1 MSARWRK
8 AVTTLAAGAIG
19 AGIARAVQGQL
30 NANPP
35 GGRQRWERI
44 NYRGGTVTLEAGPAM
59 ALGAAAGA
67 ALAPGT
73 SARMR
78 AAGVVV
84 AGTAGV
90 VGLYDDL
97 AGSSASKGLGGHLT
111 ALRHGQVTS
120 GAVKIA
126 ALGAA
131 GLAGAAMVIDDPL
144 DVLVGGAAVAGH
156 ANLLNLLD
164 LRPGR
169 AIKVAL
175 LHSPMALRGP
185 AAGLA
190 AAGVGAATAMLPADL
205 GEKSMLGDA
214 GANAL
219 GAALGLAMVAREGRT
234 ARLVHLGVV
243 TALTLASE
251 RVSFTRVIEKTPVLR
266 ELDRLGRRPQD
277 DAIRP

>member
-1 MSARWRK
+1 
-8 AVTTLAAGAIG
+8 VTTLAAGAVG
-19 AGIARAVQGQL
+19 AGIARAVQRQL

-44 NYRGGTVTLEAGPAM
+44 NYRGRTVTLAAGPAM

-73 SARMR
+73 STRMR
-78 AAGVVV
+78 AAGAVV

-126 ALGAA
+126 VLGAA
-131 GLAGAAMVIDDPL
+131 GLAGAALVIDDRL

-175 LHSPMALRGP
+175 LHSPVVLRGP

-205 GEKSMLGDA
+205 GEESMLGDA

-251 RVSFTRVIEKTPVLR
+251 RVSFTRVIEETPVLR

-277 DAIRP
+277 DAIRR

>member
-1 MSARWRK
+1 VSAGWRH

-19 AGIARAVQGQL
+19 AGIARAVQRQL

-44 NYRGGTVTLEAGPAM
+44 NYRGGTVTLAAGPAM

-78 AAGVVV
+78 AAGAVV

-126 ALGAA
+126 VLGAA
-131 GLAGAAMVIDDPL
+131 GLAGAALVIDDPF

-175 LHSPMALRGP
+175 LHSPVALRGP

-205 GEKSMLGDA
+205 GERSMLGDA

-219 GAALGLAMVAREGRT
+219 GAVLGLAMVAREGRT

-277 DAIRP
+277 DAIRR